1 MSVPLQVFFEL
12 DLTSPRTLSQLS
24 QCQLLPPG
32 QHISE
37 VIPTDLYLRLRM
49 HLDYVRRAMPGWLTR
64 DQLDSGLLA
73 EYLFPTLTGRLVESY
88 LNRVFFR
95 KLFCFILLSANWE
108 RKLPIWIVLMVNSLT
123 KSDIASRGFPVLDL
137 HLSQLATRKRKVV
150 GAIEEVG
157 RLIFII
163 SHDLYF
169 SFNFILRLITFRQK
183 YPYHQSRVYPKL
195 CRFSDA
201 LQG

>member
-1 MSVPLQVFFEL
+1 MNLFILSHQVFFEL

-73 EYLFPTLTGRLVESY
+73 EYLFPTLTGRS
-88 LNRVFFR
+88 
-95 KLFCFILLSANWE
+95 LLYHFMVLKDKSALY
-108 RKLPIWIVLMVNSLT
+108 RANSLLIHVC
-123 KSDIASRGFPVLDL
+123 KLLYPFS
-137 HLSQLATRKRKVV
+137 SQLGKKASNM
-150 GAIEEVG
+150 GG
-157 RLIFII
+157 PHGQL
-163 SHDLYF
+163 SH
-169 SFNFILRLITFRQK
+169 QK
-183 YPYHQSRVYPKL
+183 
-195 CRFSDA
+195 
-201 LQG
+201 

>member
-1 MSVPLQVFFEL
+1 
-12 DLTSPRTLSQLS
+12 
-24 QCQLLPPG
+24 
-32 QHISE
+32 
-37 VIPTDLYLRLRM
+37 M

-73 EYLFPTLTGRLVESY
+73 EYLFPTLTGRLVEAY
-88 LNRVFFR
+88 LNKVFFR

-169 SFNFILRLITFRQK
+169 LLTSYCASLLFGKNILIIRVEFIQNYVDFLMLFRGEPFSPGLKHSLDRWLIGFELQLITCF
-183 YPYHQSRVYPKL
+183 
-195 CRFSDA
+195 
-201 LQG
+201 

>member
-1 MSVPLQVFFEL
+1 MKITSCITHFLKTSSVPLQVFFEL

-73 EYLFPTLTGRLVESY
+73 EHLFPTLTGRS
-88 LNRVFFR
+88 VFEYSFR
-95 KLFCFILLSANWE
+95 SQAILFYSPFSKLGKKASNMDSIDGQLSHQE
-108 RKLPIWIVLMVNSLT
+108 RHRIQRIPST
-123 KSDIASRGFPVLDL
+123 
-137 HLSQLATRKRKVV
+137 
-150 GAIEEVG
+150 
-157 RLIFII
+157 
-163 SHDLYF
+163 
-169 SFNFILRLITFRQK
+169 
-183 YPYHQSRVYPKL
+183 
-195 CRFSDA
+195 
-201 LQG
+201 